1 MFPIDEYIY
10 QTRIT
15 RYHVENEVKE
25 GTIICLNFSHFFS
38 KLNPPRKRI
47 YHWTPCIFFYLSINA
62 YQRIEIDSMRSVD
75 NHLPFRN
82 NSMNVV
88 VVFIQFNLEMLLFV
102 QDWNKNSCTKTV
114 KICFPFFFSSIDR
127 DVTISN
133 SLSCK
138 RPHVHVK
145 KKKMP
150 SISFSKSHFENLVPG
165 CKKFIMWN
173 VNMKKNRDCYR
184 YPS

>member
-1 MFPIDEYIY
+1 MTHQISSYIY
-10 QTRIT
+10 KLSGIKLNCFQSTNIFIKRIT

-25 GTIICLNFSHFFS
+25 GTIICLNFFHFFS
-38 KLNPPRKRI
+38 KLNPLRKRI

-114 KICFPFFFSSIDR
+114 KICFPFFFRLSIAI
-127 DVTISN
+127 TISN

-145 KKKMP
+145 KKKNAFHIVFEIP
-150 SISFSKSHFENLVPG
+150 FRKSRSR
-165 CKKFIMWN
+165 M
-173 VNMKKNRDCYR
+173 
-184 YPS
+184 